1 MTFHKAKKIVIIAE
15 KMLSEKICDII
26 EANGARG
33 YTVVP
38 AGGKGGNHK
47 HFTSERASVVDD
59 FSTVRIE
66 VVIRNKSVA
75 ELMANEIVEECFDK
89 YSGIVYLE
97 DVEILRPDKFN
108 GE

>member
-1 MTFHKAKKIVIIAE
+1 MIIAE
-15 KMLSEKICDII
+15 KILSPKICEII
-26 EANGARG
+26 ESSGARG

-38 AGGKGGNHK
+38 AGGKGSHHK

-66 VVIRNKSVA
+66 VVVNDKSVA
-75 ELMANEIVEECFDK
+75 ETIGKEIVEECFDK

-97 DVEILRPDKFN
+97 DVEILRPDKVSTR
-108 GE
+108 EMK